1 MPLLH
6 SAILDE
12 RPAYAL
18 GRSMAQRAEVDELR
32 DAAVPRQQPAKKV
45 FWAALQDELLRRQS
59 TDHRREGRHSEPWD
73 AAGSLAG
80 RARKARERRAHAQP
94 AAELA
99 QGTKVDG
106 HHKAAGARARAP
118 ALGNPR

>member
-32 DAAVPRQQPAKKV
+32 DAAVPRKKPAKKV
-45 FWAALQDELLRRQS
+45 LRAALQDELLRRQS
-59 TDHRREGRHSEPWD
+59 TDHRRESTVSLGTQQAR
-73 AAGSLAG
+73 SLA
-80 RARKARERRAHAQP
+80 ARERR
-94 AAELA
+94 ER
-99 QGTKVDG
+99 GGRT
-106 HHKAAGARARAP
+106 RSR
-118 ALGNPR
+118 RRS